1 MRLLLVVLLTMVGS
15 THALAQNSVFGVHG
29 IGFPGRPISARARAL
44 GGGNALF
51 DTRSALNP
59 ATVASL
65 GPLMVT
71 ASSSTSLRNF
81 TALDTVV
88 TGLSETR
95 FPYAFA
101 GTLVRSTPLSFALS
115 YSGYAE
121 RSFDQTTTDSVTIR
135 GERLGVIDELIS
147 SGAVS
152 DLRAAIGWRL
162 LPRVNVGGA
171 IHLLS
176 GSVRSVARRSFPGS
190 ESYYDMQEAN
200 KIRLSGLGISAGL
213 LFSPIRQI
221 SVAASIRSDTELK
234 SSVDA
239 VELGRVDLPISFS
252 GGLLLQPHP
261 SIRLATT
268 AERHLWKSAEADLKA
283 AGGAYAFDTWAIGS
297 GVELGGESGIPLR
310 FGARYA
316 QLPFSHSLEQATEF
330 LVSAGTAMEFAGGR
344 ATLEASVERIMR
356 DGAGAE
362 ERAWFLMFALTVI
375 P

>member
-1 MRLLLVVLLTMVGS
+1 MRLLLVVLLTLVGS
-15 THALAQNSVFGVHG
+15 TPALAQNSVFGVHG

-44 GGGNALF
+44 GGGTALF
-51 DTRSALNP
+51 DARSAVNP
-59 ATVASL
+59 ATVASI
-65 GPLMVT
+65 GPLLVT
-71 ASSSTSLRNF
+71 ASSGTSLRNF

-101 GTLVRSTPLSFALS
+101 GTMVRSTPLSFALS
-115 YSGYAE
+115 YSSYAE

-135 GERLGVIDELIS
+135 GERLGVVDQLIS
-147 SGAVS
+147 SGAVT

-162 LPRVNVGGA
+162 IPRVNVGGA
-171 IHLLS
+171 VHLLS
-176 GSVRSVARRSFPGS
+176 GSVRRVANRFFPGS
-190 ESYYDMQEAN
+190 ESYYDMEETN
-200 KIRLSGLGISAGL
+200 KIRMSGLGISAGV
-213 LFSPIRQI
+213 LFAPIQQMSI
-221 SVAASIRSDTELK
+221 AASIRSDTELK

-239 VELGRVDLPISFS
+239 LDLGRVDLPISFA
-252 GGLLLQPHP
+252 GGLFIQVHP

-268 AERHLWKSAEADLKA
+268 AERHLWSSAEADLKA

-310 FGARYA
+310 LGTRYA
-316 QLPFSHSLEQATEF
+316 ELPFSPSLEQATEF